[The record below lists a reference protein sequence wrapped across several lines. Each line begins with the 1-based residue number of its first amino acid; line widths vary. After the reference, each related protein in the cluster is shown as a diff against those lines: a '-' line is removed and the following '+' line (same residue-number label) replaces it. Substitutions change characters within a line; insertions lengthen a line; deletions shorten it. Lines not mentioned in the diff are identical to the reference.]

1 MTPIRTPL
9 LVGLLSAAALLAT
22 APAQARTHWSVN
34 LGVGFGGYYPAP
46 RAYYPAP
53 RPYYYAAPAVIYQ
66 PAPPVVYQAAPVY
79 SQPEVIYQQPVVVYD
94 RPVRHAH
101 PTHHYEPAPVT
112 PDGYGY
118 SRGYREYRDYR
129 R

>member
-1 MTPIRTPL
+1 MHTLRTPL
-9 LVGLLSAAALLAT
+9 LLGLLSAATLMSA

-53 RPYYYAAPAVIYQ
+53 SPYYYPAPAVVYQ
-66 PAPPVVYQAAPVY
+66 PAPAVVYQAAPVY
-79 SQPEVIYQQPVVVYD
+79 AQPEVIYQQPVVVYD
-94 RPVRHAH
+94 RPVRHVYPH
-101 PTHHYEPAPVT
+101 YYEPVAPH
-112 PDGYGY
+112 GYGY
-118 SRGYREYRDYR
+118 RRGYREYRDYR